1 MIKHTHTHEWW
12 AGNDGTTSV
21 LLARY
26 LGTSMTT
33 TPPSPSAYQPPTG
46 QVLTCMRR
54 GPQPA
59 TSPLSQL
66 SLDFSEHKP
75 LLSENLKRRSDKAED
90 LPETDPCVYLAAAW
104 QSPIPTVEAVR
115 GSHAHRAPPPPPPWF
130 DHVEWESHGALSA
143 FGSLYSFR

>member
-1 MIKHTHTHEWW
+1 
-12 AGNDGTTSV
+12 
-21 LLARY
+21 
-26 LGTSMTT
+26 MTT
-33 TPPSPSAYQPPTG
+33 PTASIAYSAYQPPTG
-46 QVLTCMRR
+46 QVLAHILR

-75 LLSENLKRRSDKAED
+75 SFFFFSFFFFLSENLKRRSDKAEE

-115 GSHAHRAPPPPPPWF
+115 ASHAHRPPPPRS
-130 DHVEWESHGALSA
+130 DYVARESRGAPAGFL
-143 FGSLYSFR
+143 